1 MEKSSKRKPAQE
13 RWINELSDQDLQKY
27 VRVLGATVDIK
38 AIQEQN
44 QEQLYIIVDD
54 GTGRLRV
61 TINKPIPL
69 ELGNKI
75 RIFGILEKTEQN
87 DYIIEAE
94 IIQNMK
100 DLDMEL
106 YKRVREVKRR
116 FKDRF
121 ERAE

>member
-27 VRVLGATVDIK
+27 VRVLGAIVDIK

-44 QEQLYIIVDD
+44 QEQLYVIVDD

-121 ERAE
+121 ERTE